1 MESVLGEIR
10 EKYAQYGITEPPFVI
25 VKADAGTYGMGI
37 MTVKSVD
44 DVRDLNRKTRNKMA
58 VIKEGRPVNE
68 VIIQEGVYTFE
79 SVEGAVAE
87 PVVYM
92 MDSFVVGGFYRV
104 HTERGID
111 ENLNSPG
118 AKYDPLAFET
128 NCHTPDCTG
137 QPGRPAQPLLHLR
150 RGGAAGEPRRR
161 PRGRGAR
168 IRRIGTGGQG
178 GERMKLAFVVDP
190 LDQLKAYKDS
200 SIAMMREAARR
211 GHEVHA
217 LEARAMFV
225 ARRLRAQRRP
235 APRTWATTIT
245 PGTACST
252 SATRRLADFDLV
264 LMRKDPPFDQE
275 YYYATLLLERAQAEG
290 ARVVNDPRA
299 LRDWNEKLAILRVPA
314 FAPPTLVASD
324 MARVHAFVD
333 AQGDAILKKLDG
345 MGGTMIFRVRADD
358 PNRNVIVETLTDMG
372 RRTIMAQ
379 RYIPEIAQGDK
390 RVLVIGGKPF
400 SHCLARIPRA
410 GETRGNLAAG
420 GTGVARPITARDRE
434 IAETVGASLAEAGI
448 AVRGPGRDRRLA
460 HRGERHEP
468 HVHRGDRRA
477 DGPKRGARPDG
488 RAGRLK
494 PS

>member
-1 MESVLGEIR
+1 
-10 EKYAQYGITEPPFVI
+10 
-25 VKADAGTYGMGI
+25 
-37 MTVKSVD
+37 
-44 DVRDLNRKTRNKMA
+44 
-58 VIKEGRPVNE
+58 
-68 VIIQEGVYTFE
+68 
-79 SVEGAVAE
+79 
-87 PVVYM
+87 
-92 MDSFVVGGFYRV
+92 
-104 HTERGID
+104 
-111 ENLNSPG
+111 
-118 AKYDPLAFET
+118 
-128 NCHTPDCTG
+128 
-137 QPGRPAQPLLHLR
+137 
-150 RGGAAGEPRRR
+150 
-161 PRGRGAR
+161 
-168 IRRIGTGGQG
+168 
-178 GERMKLAFVVDP
+178 MKLAFVVDP

-225 ARRLRAQRRP
+225 RDGSVRSAVRRLAVGDDDHAWHRVLDERDA
-235 APRTWATTIT
+235 
-245 PGTACST
+245 
-252 SATRRLADFDLV
+252 RLADFDLV

-299 LRDWNEKLAILRVPA
+299 LRDWNEKLAILRFPA

-333 AQGDAILKKLDG
+333 AHGDAILKKLDG
-345 MGGTMIFRVRADD
+345 MGGTMIFRVAAAD

-379 RYIPEIAQGDK
+379 RYVPEIAQGDK

-434 IAETVGASLAEAGI
+434 IAETVGASLVEAGI
-448 AVRGPGRDRRLA
+448 AFAGLDVIGDWLTEVNVTSPTCIVEIAEQTGHNAARDLMDA
-460 HRGERHEP
+460 L
-468 HVHRGDRRA
+468 
-477 DGPKRGARPDG
+477 GA
-488 RAGRLK
+488 
-494 PS
+494 